1 MNTCGFGAPAQANEG
16 DQPLGHRRGRMGEN
30 RAVQPGPGD
39 DNPPSLGPAGT
50 VHCTL
55 DGWLPFAALH
65 AGSGPPGYLAPAT
78 LATLHQATPP
88 SVYAGGWSTRRR
100 DWAGGLALTHSGS
113 NTMNYSIAW
122 GGASKASG
130 CPHRNQYRLRW
141 SCARFR

>member
-1 MNTCGFGAPAQANEG
+1 MEDLIRAEVFEPLGMNACGFGAPAQANEG

-30 RAVQPGPGD
+30 RAVQPGRGD

-78 LATLHQATPP
+78 LATYIKRHHPACMPADGP
-88 SVYAGGWSTRRR
+88 RVVVIG
-100 DWAGGLALTHSGS
+100 
-113 NTMNYSIAW
+113 
-122 GGASKASG
+122 
-130 CPHRNQYRLRW
+130 PVV
-141 SCARFR
+141 